1 MERLWRIL
9 GVSRFLLTVRR
20 SLRRSWT
27 SWRLKRVAKQR
38 KRAAQRALLL
48 QLELESQ
55 LLRCKE
61 LDQKEQQLLHRQV
74 ETLESE
80 AFHSTPATLLPT
92 PEPLPLAELLEPPAK
107 LGR

>member
-1 MERLWRIL
+1 MARLWRIL
-9 GVSRFLLTVRR
+9 GVSTFLMTVTR

-27 SWRLKRVAKQR
+27 SWLLKRMDKRQQ
-38 KRAAQRALLL
+38 RAARRALLL

-61 LDQKEQQLLHRQV
+61 LEQQHQALLHRQQ

-80 AFHSTPATLLPT
+80 AFHSQPAL
-92 PEPLPLAELLEPPAK
+92 PAK
-107 LGR
+107 LDRPPRSLVE